1 MSIVSNL
8 DKLKV
13 INSEIKNKKTGN
25 PDDFAEKLNI
35 SRSMLY
41 VYIEEIKTLGA
52 EIKYNRSTKTFYYKN
67 DFDITIN
74 ICFDNKDTSKL
85 Q

>member
-25 PDDFAEKLNI
+25 PDDFAEKLDI

-41 VYIEEIKTLGA
+41 VYHFFV
-52 EIKYNRSTKTFYYKN
+52 N
-67 DFDITIN
+67 
-74 ICFDNKDTSKL
+74 
-85 Q
+85 

>member
-25 PDDFAEKLNI
+25 PDDFAGKLNI

-52 EIKYNRSTKTFYYKN
+52 EIKYNRSTKTFYYEN
-67 DFDITIN
+67 DFDIKID
-74 ICFDNKDTSKL
+74 IHFDNKDKN
-85 Q
+85 